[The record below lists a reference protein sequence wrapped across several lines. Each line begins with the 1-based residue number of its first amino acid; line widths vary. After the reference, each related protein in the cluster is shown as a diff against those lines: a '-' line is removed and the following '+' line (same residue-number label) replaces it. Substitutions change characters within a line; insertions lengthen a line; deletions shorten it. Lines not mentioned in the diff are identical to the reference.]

1 MDERNQR
8 RFAMGEK
15 AKQVAAFRRAQKQK
29 NMRKE
34 SQTRT
39 LRQSDSTKSPDAAI
53 GKGREQAESV

>member
-1 MDERNQR
+1 
-8 RFAMGEK
+8 MGEK
-15 AKQVAAFRRAQKQK
+15 AKQVAAFMRAQKQK